1 MDEFV
6 TLRKEWE
13 NWLISAAGALS
24 AMIFLLKNCC
34 PSCREAIFGDSFL
47 GKWGIFSLLVVTNNL
62 RYIRLVRLH
71 IDVKNLSMCL

>member
-1 MDEFV
+1 MGEFV

-47 GKWGIFSLLVVTNNL
+47 GKWGIFLWLWLPIALDIFDLLGCT
-62 RYIRLVRLH
+62 
-71 IDVKNLSMCL
+71 